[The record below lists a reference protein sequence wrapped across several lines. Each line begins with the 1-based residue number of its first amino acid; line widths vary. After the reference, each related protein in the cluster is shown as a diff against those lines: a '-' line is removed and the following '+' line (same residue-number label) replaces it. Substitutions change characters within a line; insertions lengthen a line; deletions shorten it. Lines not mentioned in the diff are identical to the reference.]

1 MHFRDTMLLFSSVH
15 LKLIELRKR
24 EKEKQD
30 CNILQAFGDNVGVR
44 TINLIIIA
52 YRDARKGHC
61 PYRTRRIDG
70 RHYGIVGI
78 MIP

>member
-1 MHFRDTMLLFSSVH
+1 MLLFSSVH

-30 CNILQAFGDNVGVR
+30 CNILQAFGDIVGMR
-44 TINLIIIA
+44 TINFIIIA
-52 YRDARKGHC
+52 YRDARKRHC
-61 PYRTRRIDG
+61 PYRIRRIDG